1 MKRNDTTLKYVITQ
15 ICACCVLHNLCEL
28 QQEEFLEEWWLPPEM
43 NENNS
48 QDDHF
53 GDDDTNEDG
62 DSDDQNNEYGYAI
75 NIRNALMNNLR

>member
-1 MKRNDTTLKYVITQ
+1 MITQ

-28 QQEEFLEEWWLPPEM
+28 QQEEFLEEWWLPSEM